1 MDADHEE
8 REILRQEILQLL
20 RQQMDALD
28 SPFGLTDDQ
37 LRECY
42 VRQMR
47 VQELREKLQAP
58 SVGGFRSQP
67 NDAQWNGGWKAPTG
81 PRQSAI

>member
-1 MDADHEE
+1 MDDDHED
-8 REILRQEILQLL
+8 REILRQEILLLL

-28 SPFGLTDDQ
+28 SPLGLTDDQ

-42 VRQMR
+42 LRQMR

-58 SVGGFRSQP
+58 SPSEFRP
-67 NDAQWNGGWKAPTG
+67 LPYAV
-81 PRQSAI
+81 